1 MSSELTIKQD
11 QEDWTQRQIAA
22 LKQLGVSNNVTKAD
36 LDIFLAQSKRTGLDP
51 FSKQIYMIGRR
62 QKIGNTDQY
71 EIKQTIQVGIDGLR
85 AIAHRVAQQCHEV
98 FSMSDT
104 LWADNSGAWHD
115 VWLAPTPP
123 AAAKVSVKRGGGVFS
138 AVALFKEYVPIYKG
152 KPSGMWASK
161 PALMIAKCAEA
172 LALRKAF
179 PTDMSGIYTDD
190 EMENVKD
197 YSETVEPAQNKTVE
211 PTKTVKP
218 KQNVEIIEAEV
229 VNETQAQPISQAARQ
244 PYAPPQQS
252 KSPFTPL
259 ATREQYERIMELLHS
274 AGFLSRMLAD
284 DWLKKHVLPTPTS
297 VMTYADAQAILDNPQ
312 TIMQQARQWL
322 REQSTKRTQEASQQQ
337 VKEQ

>member
-62 QKIGNTDQY
+62 QKDSNTGQF
-71 EIKQTIQVGIDGLR
+71 ETKQTIQVGIDGLR

-104 LWADNSGAWHD
+104 LWADNSGTWHD

-138 AVALFKEYVPIYKG
+138 AVALFKEYAPAYNG
-152 KPSGMWASK
+152 KLSGVWASK

-190 EMENVKD
+190 EMDNVKD
-197 YSETVEPAQNKTVE
+197 YSEPVEPTQNKTVG
-211 PTKTVKP
+211 P
-218 KQNVEIIEAEV
+218 KQKVEIVEAEV
-229 VNETQAQPISQAARQ
+229 VNEPQPN
-244 PYAPPQQS
+244 PAPS
-252 KSPFTPL
+252 RL
-259 ATREQYERIMELLHS
+259 ATREQHDGILKLLHD
-274 AGFLSRMLAD
+274 AGFLSRVLAA
-284 DWLKKHVLPTPTS
+284 DWIKKHLLPTPTS

-312 TIMQQARQWL
+312 TIMQQAREWI
-322 REQSTKRTQEASQQQ
+322 REQSTSRTQESTQEG
-337 VKEQ
+337 EQK

>member
-51 FSKQIYMIGRR
+51 FSKQIYMIGRK
-62 QKIGNTDQY
+62 QKDSNTGQF
-71 EIKQTIQVGIDGLR
+71 ETKQTIQVGIDGLR

-104 LWADNSGAWHD
+104 LWADNSGTWHD

-138 AVALFKEYVPIYKG
+138 AVALFKEYAPAYNG
-152 KPSGMWASK
+152 KSNSVWASK

-197 YSETVEPAQNKTVE
+197 YSEPVEPTGNKTVE
-211 PTKTVKP
+211 PTRNVKP

-229 VNETQAQPISQAARQ
+229 VNETQPN
-244 PYAPPQQS
+244 PAPS
-252 KSPFTPL
+252 RL
-259 ATREQYERIMELLHS
+259 ATREQYDGILKLLHD
-274 AGFLSRMLAD
+274 AGFLSRVLAT
-284 DWLKKHVLPTPTS
+284 DWIKKHVLPTPTS
-297 VMTYADAQAILDNPQ
+297 AMTYADAEAILANPQ
-312 TIMQQARQWL
+312 TLMQQAREWI
-322 REQSTKRTQEASQQQ
+322 REQSASRTQGSTQEG
-337 VKEQ
+337 EQK

>member
-190 EMENVKD
+190 EMDNVKD
-197 YSETVEPAQNKTVE
+197 YSETVEPTGIKTVE
-211 PTKTVKP
+211 PTKNVKP

-229 VNETQAQPISQAARQ
+229 VNETQPN
-244 PYAPPQQS
+244 PAPQR
-252 KSPFTPL
+252 L

-284 DWLKKHVLPTPTS
+284 DYLKKNLLPTPTS
-297 VMTYADAQAILDNPQ
+297 VMTYADAEAILDNPQ
-312 TIMQQARQWL
+312 TIMQQAREWI
-322 REQSTKRTQEASQQQ
+322 REQSAKRAQEAAQQ

>member
-11 QEDWTQRQIAA
+11 QENWTQRQIAA
-22 LKQLGVSNNVTKAD
+22 LKQLGVSNNVTEAD

-104 LWADNSGAWHD
+104 LWADNNGAWHD

-138 AVALFKEYVPIYKG
+138 AVALFKEYAPIYKG
-152 KPSGMWASK
+152 KLSGMWASK

-190 EMENVKD
+190 EMDNVKD
-197 YSETVEPAQNKTVE
+197 YSEPVEPTQNKTVG
-211 PTKTVKP
+211 P
-218 KQNVEIIEAEV
+218 KQKVEIIEAEV
-229 VNETQAQPISQAARQ
+229 VNE
-244 PYAPPQQS
+244 PQS
-252 KSPFTPL
+252 NPATPRL
-259 ATREQYERIMELLHS
+259 ATREQKDKILKLLHD
-274 AGFLSRMLAD
+274 AGILSRMLAT
-284 DWLKKHVLPTPTS
+284 HFIQEQIPPTPTAA
-297 VMTYADAQAILDNPQ
+297 MTYTDAEAILNNPQ
-312 TIMQQARQWL
+312 TIMKQAHEWI
-322 REQSTKRTQEASQQQ
+322 REQSTNRTQGSTQEG
-337 VKEQ
+337 EQK

>member
-104 LWADNSGAWHD
+104 LWADNNGAWHD

-123 AAAKVSVKRGGGVFS
+123 AVAKVSVKRGGGVFS
-138 AVALFKEYVPIYKG
+138 AVALFKEYAPIYKG
-152 KPSGMWASK
+152 KLSGMWASK

-197 YSETVEPAQNKTVE
+197 YSEPVEPTGNKTVE

-229 VNETQAQPISQAARQ
+229 VNETQPS
-244 PYAPPQQS
+244 PAPS
-252 KSPFTPL
+252 RL
-259 ATREQYERIMELLHS
+259 ATREQYDGILKLLHD
-274 AGFLSRMLAD
+274 AGFLSRVLAT
-284 DWLKKHVLPTPTS
+284 DWIKKHVLPTPTS
-297 VMTYADAQAILDNPQ
+297 VMTYADAEAILANPQ
-312 TIMQQARQWL
+312 TIMQQAREWI
-322 REQSTKRTQEASQQQ
+322 REQSTNRTQGSSQEG
-337 VKEQ
+337 EQK

>member
-11 QEDWTQRQIAA
+11 QEAWTQRQIAA
-22 LKQLGVSNNVTKAD
+22 LKQLGVSNNVTNAD

-85 AIAHRVAQQCHEV
+85 AIAHRVAQQCHEA

-138 AVALFKEYVPIYKG
+138 AVALFKEYAPTYKG
-152 KPSGMWASK
+152 KLSGMWASK

-190 EMENVKD
+190 EMDNVKD
-197 YSETVEPAQNKTVE
+197 YSEPVEPTQNKTVG
-211 PTKTVKP
+211 P
-218 KQNVEIIEAEV
+218 KQKVEIVEAEV
-229 VNETQAQPISQAARQ
+229 VNE
-244 PYAPPQQS
+244 PQS
-252 KSPFTPL
+252 NPATPRL
-259 ATREQYERIMELLHS
+259 ATREQKDKILKLLHD
-274 AGFLSRMLAD
+274 AGILSRMLATCFIQERI
-284 DWLKKHVLPTPTS
+284 LPTPTAA
-297 VMTYADAQAILDNPQ
+297 MTYTDAEAILSNPQ
-312 TIMQQARQWL
+312 TIMQQAREWV
-322 REQSTKRTQEASQQQ
+322 REQSTSRTQESTQEG
-337 VKEQ
+337 EQK